1 MFGEINAI
9 RELATKYSKPQL
21 ANLAQTG
28 QIEPQKAVLAGMMI
42 DRIAKSAMAPPQTT
56 VAQDVLGVQGS
67 GTGTMAGTTL
77 GTGGQQLGPT
87 APPPQAPPQMA
98 AHGGLM
104 GMLPQSHGVAALHSG
119 LHDMAGGGIVAF
131 AGGGDIPGYADRG
144 LTTSEP
150 QPTYLPNNIDFERGN
165 VPVYRTEA
173 PKEVTLASSAEQ
185 RKAAE
190 TQAGID
196 PKFYETLKNDVLKD
210 KEDFTKQRDE
220 AKGMAALQF
229 GLGLMGARKGQ
240 EFQTASAAGQ
250 QALAQYGSTLKD
262 IKLSEKEMK
271 KDLRQLTM
279 AEQAYKQSNSDKDQ
293 AKVDMYQNKL
303 QDSKESYTKALNDGV
318 RLKEDLFKVKTQ
330 SETQL
335 KTAQIGKEGT
345 LGAATI
351 SARSHEKI
359 AGMPG
364 DQQKLLMEIQ
374 AFEAKKNPDNPP
386 SLLDVHTAVHS
397 NTGKADA
404 RARASVA
411 FAEKW
416 NTASADVTGLKLANL
431 KKESGAENVEDFV
444 RKNMEIYDT
453 YYPRGIQRSGAAT
466 PPPGG
471 ATSYPPAPPAAID
484 QLKANANA
492 ANRAFFDS
500 TFGPGAAA
508 KALGK

>member
-87 APPPQAPPQMA
+87 APSPQMPPQMA
-98 AHGGLM
+98 ANGGLM

-131 AGGGDIPGYADRG
+131 AHGGDVPGYAGGTVPDAA
-144 LTTSEP
+144 P
-150 QPTYLPNNIDFERGN
+150 QPTYLPNIDFEKSN

-173 PKEVTLASSAEQ
+173 PKEVTLSSAAEQ

-190 TQAGID
+190 TQAGLD
-196 PKFYETLKNDVLKD
+196 PKFYETLKNEVLKD
-210 KEDFTKQRDE
+210 KEDFTKQKDE

-229 GLGLMGARKGQ
+229 GLGLLGARKGQ
-240 EFQTASAAGQ
+240 EFQAASAAGQ

-279 AEQAYKQSNSDKDQ
+279 AEQAYKQSNSDKDL

-303 QDSKESYTKALNDGV
+303 QESKESYTKALNDGI
-318 RLKEDLFKVKTQ
+318 RMQEDVFKAKKQ
-330 SETQL
+330 AETSRYVAD
-335 KTAQIGKEGT
+335 T
-345 LGAATI
+345 GAAATRY

-364 DQQKLLMEIQ
+364 DQQKLLMAIQ

-386 SLLDVHTAVHS
+386 SLLDIQKDLHTSAARPEKRAAAS
-397 NTGKADA
+397 IAFEKEWNDMPTIEKQNRLLADPKLT
-404 RARASVA
+404 
-411 FAEKW
+411 AEKYIQQRM
-416 NTASADVTGLKLANL
+416 A
-431 KKESGAENVEDFV
+431 
-444 RKNMEIYDT
+444 IYDS
-453 YYPRGIQRSGAAT
+453 YYGKPGAGGGS
-466 PPPGG
+466 GG
-471 ATSYPPAPPAAID
+471 ATNALPMPADQSSLQKGSVYNTSRGPATW
-484 QLKANANA
+484 NGT
-492 ANRAFFDS
+492 AFV
-500 TFGPGAAA
+500 PVQ
-508 KALGK
+508 